1 MNRLQLLI
9 RCASYRV
16 RNANTVSDGYFSSL
30 IFVAELPDDGGF
42 TKGAGVVLVWPPI
55 VMLPLMNKM
64 SWATFARGKN
74 VRCDYDLKIKLNVAI
89 GVARIIHLYVRR
101 HDTEMR
107 EEGGNDEMDEPPDGR
122 PFD

>member
-1 MNRLQLLI
+1 
-9 RCASYRV
+9 
-16 RNANTVSDGYFSSL
+16 
-30 IFVAELPDDGGF
+30 
-42 TKGAGVVLVWPPI
+42 
-55 VMLPLMNKM
+55 MNKM

-74 VRCDYDLKIKLNVAI
+74 VRWDYDLKIKLNVAI
-89 GVARIIHLYVRR
+89 GVARIIHLYVGR

>member
-1 MNRLQLLI
+1 MKRRKQGLAFI
-9 RCASYRV
+9 
-16 RNANTVSDGYFSSL
+16 
-30 IFVAELPDDGGF
+30 AELPDDGGF

-89 GVARIIHLYVRR
+89 GVARIISEDMILRCVKRAV
-101 HDTEMR
+101 TMR
-107 EEGGNDEMDEPPDGR
+107 WKTPR
-122 PFD
+122 WATF